1 MKKIELT
8 GASSPG
14 ELSKNVQNIYLQPL
28 IKYLR
33 QVPFMYLYEI
43 KHNRKKS
50 VSIFE
55 QLFTSIDKIF
65 ILRGRLGTRL

>member
-14 ELSKNVQNIYLQPL
+14 ELSKNVQNIYLQL
-28 IKYLR
+28 SIKYLR
-33 QVPFMYLYEI
+33 QVLFMYLYEI
-43 KHNRKKS
+43 KHSRKKP

-65 ILRGRLGTRL
+65 ILRGRLGARL